1 MKDENG
7 DILETFFGV
16 LIGALGLVAIMSL
29 FEDDSSK
36 IVSKKGR
43 KFLSD
48 DKKMKDINKRI
59 QDSESQ
65 NQYNEVLIN

>member
-1 MKDENG
+1 MKDEND
-7 DILETFFGV
+7 DILGTFFGV

-43 KFLSD
+43 NVLSD
-48 DKKMKDINKRI
+48 KKRMKDINEKI
-59 QDSESQ
+59 QASESQ
-65 NQYNEVLIN
+65 NQYNEILIN